1 VVVTCFKIRRIFQRV
16 PERITK
22 YLSQESE
29 SLERDC
35 KLAFWENVAFWENGG
50 DLTITP
56 RFQSVWKR

>member
-35 KLAFWENVAFWENGG
+35 KLAFWENAG